1 MASYSIG
8 EVERFLGLPASTLR
22 HWEKAFPLLSPRKD
36 SFGRRVY
43 SESDLRVLLRLRYLA
58 FDRGLGITGAGEAF
72 LAEMATSSESSE
84 AELHAILQEVR
95 GELIGK
101 WFESRE
107 SLRSLEDAAGLRG
120 DEAATPP
127 SRRRAGTGERIP
139 PDGAR
144 EGGEAGRQ

>member
-58 FDRGLGITGAGEAF
+58 LDRGLGITGAGEAF
-72 LAEMATSSESSE
+72 LAEMAAASSSSE
-84 AELHAILQEVR
+84 AELHALLQEVR
-95 GELIGK
+95 GELIGR

-107 SLRSLEDAAGLRG
+107 SLRSLEESSAPRRENARGACMDNAA
-120 DEAATPP
+120 
-127 SRRRAGTGERIP
+127 
-139 PDGAR
+139 
-144 EGGEAGRQ
+144 GEAGAP

>member
-58 FDRGLGITGAGEAF
+58 LDRGLGITGAGEAF
-72 LAEMATSSESSE
+72 LSDMAAATDTSE
-84 AELHAILQEVR
+84 AELHALLQEVR
-95 GELIGK
+95 GELIGR

-107 SLRSLEDAAGLRG
+107 SLKSLEEASAPGRGTPAGP
-120 DEAATPP
+120 ATD
-127 SRRRAGTGERIP
+127 GHIGE
-139 PDGAR
+139 DGAP
-144 EGGEAGRQ
+144 

>member
-72 LAEMATSSESSE
+72 LAEMATASGSSE
-84 AELHAILQEVR
+84 AELHALLQEVR

-101 WFESRE
+101 WFESRD
-107 SLRSLEDAAGLRG
+107 SLRYLGDAAGLRG
-120 DEAATPP
+120 DDAASPASGSRGEA
-127 SRRRAGTGERIP
+127 
-139 PDGAR
+139 D
-144 EGGEAGRQ
+144 GEAGHP